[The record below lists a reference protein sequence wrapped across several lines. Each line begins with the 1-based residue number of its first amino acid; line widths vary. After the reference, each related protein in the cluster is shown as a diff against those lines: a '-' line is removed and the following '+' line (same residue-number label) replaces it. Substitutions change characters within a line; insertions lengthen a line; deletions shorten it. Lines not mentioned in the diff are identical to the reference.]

1 MKNNLSFVL
10 FTALFVSFSAMSS
23 AQKVGI
29 VLSGG
34 GAKGLAHIGVIKALE
49 ENSIPIDYVTGTS
62 MGSIV
67 GALYSI
73 GYSTDEMVAL
83 FHSKEFSM
91 WLNGETDISLKY
103 FFMQEDLSAEW
114 LRLRLNR
121 DTVVKAYLPT
131 GIVSGY
137 QMDFA
142 FMQIMGRGEAAANY
156 NFDSLMVPFRCAA
169 SDIYA
174 KKSVIFKNGNLS
186 KAVRSS
192 MAIPLYFKPVKYENG
207 LLYDGGIYNNFPI
220 DAMENDFN
228 PDYII
233 GVQVSDNNENPSED
247 DLMMQIFNM
256 TMDRSDYSIPE
267 GTGLMIIPDVLS
279 ISTLDFSKADE
290 IILKGYVAAMEKM
303 PEIRAAVERR
313 EDSTIVQARR
323 EEFKKKMPEF
333 YFDNVNISGLKRAHS
348 KYVTGL
354 FRRWSNTPRGLN
366 STRRYFYRLVADPTL
381 DKIYPTST
389 YDPHSGYYS
398 LNLDVTRSKNI
409 SAKIGGTISSSST
422 SQMFLEL
429 EHLFFGQVPIRFWG
443 NGYFGR
449 FYNAG
454 KVAMRSYFTYPSLF
468 YLEAGLQLDHWNFME
483 ANPDIL
489 FIDTRN
495 AMMIKQDGEFYANLG
510 LPIGMSGKVT
520 TGPAMG
526 VYRQQYYL
534 NKQFSSTDK
543 LDKSLLEYGGAHITY
558 EHTTLDNR
566 MYPTKGT
573 ELFVRAKATS
583 LSEKFQQGTSA
594 EQLIT
599 ADDESKYFW
608 DVTLSYK
615 NYLLH
620 KGRVSFPISL
630 EFNFS
635 RHDTLSNSM
644 SDLLATN
651 AYRPTPYTQT
661 VIFEDFRANKYA
673 AGSIG
678 MLVRVYSNLHLLL
691 DAHVFQPYQKDF
703 LMADDKGNYYTER
716 RERFSG
722 REFFCNATLFYNTF
736 VGPLALNIRYMPHGN
751 SHFYFMF
758 NIGYMIY
765 NKNWWDR
772 N

>member
-1 MKNNLSFVL
+1 MKRFFIILFLIITVSNLY
-10 FTALFVSFSAMSS
+10 

-73 GYSTDEMVAL
+73 GYTTDEMVAL
-83 FHSKEFSM
+83 FHSKDFSM

-103 FFMQEDLSAEW
+103 SFMQEDLSAEW

-131 GIVSGY
+131 GIVAGY

-174 KKSVIFKNGNLS
+174 KKSVIFKNGHLS
-186 KAVRSS
+186 NAVRSS
-192 MAIPLYFKPVKYENG
+192 MAIPLYFKPVKYEKG

-220 DAMENDFN
+220 DAMETDFN

-267 GTGLMIIPDVLS
+267 GKGLMIVPDVLS
-279 ISTLDFSKADE
+279 IRTLDFSKADE

-303 PEIRAAVERR
+303 PEILAAVQRR
-313 EDSTIVQARR
+313 VDSTEVNIKR
-323 EEFKKKMPEF
+323 ESFKTKMPEF
-333 YFDNVNISGLKRAHS
+333 NFDNVNITGLKSAHS

-354 FRRWSNTPRGLN
+354 FRRWSNEPRDLK
-366 STRRYFYRLVADPTL
+366 STRRYFYRLIADPTL
-381 DKIYPTST
+381 DKLYPTST
-389 YDPHSGYYS
+389 YDPSSGYYS

-422 SQMFLEL
+422 SQMFIEL
-429 EHLFFGQVPIRFWG
+429 EHLFFGQIPIRFWG

-449 FYNAG
+449 FYNSG
-454 KVAMRSYFTYPSLF
+454 KVAMRSYFTYPMLF
-468 YLEAGLQLDHWNFME
+468 SLEAGLQIDRWNYME
-483 ANPDIL
+483 ADPDII

-510 LPIGMSGKVT
+510 LPLGMSGKVT
-520 TGPAMG
+520 MGPVMG
-526 VYRQQYYL
+526 VYKQQYYL
-534 NKQFSSTDK
+534 NKQFLSNDK
-543 LDKSLLEYGGAHITY
+543 LDKSLMEYRGVHLTY
-558 EHTTLDNR
+558 ERTTLDNR
-566 MYPTKGT
+566 MYPTKGS
-573 ELFVRAKATS
+573 EIFARAKSTW
-583 LSEKFQQGTSA
+583 LDEQFQQGTSA

-599 ADDESKYFW
+599 ADNTSKYFW
-608 DVTLSYK
+608 DITLDYK
-615 NYLLH
+615 NYMLH
-620 KGRVSFPISL
+620 KGRLTFPFSV

-635 RHDTLSNSM
+635 HHDKLCNSM
-644 SDLLATN
+644 ADLLATN

-661 VIFEDFRANKYA
+661 VIFEDFRAQKYG

-678 MLVRVYSNLHLLL
+678 MLVRLFSNIHLLL

-703 LMADDKGNYYTER
+703 LMADNEGNYFTER
-716 RERFSG
+716 RDSFSG
-722 REFFCNATLFYNTF
+722 REYFCNATLFYNTF
-736 VGPLALNIRYMPHGN
+736 VGPLALNIRYMPHGS
-751 SHFYFMF
+751 SHFYFMLT
-758 NIGYMIY
+758 IGHMVF

>member
-1 MKNNLSFVL
+1 MKFFLKFFLSVIFLLTPVCL
-10 FTALFVSFSAMSS
+10 S

-73 GYSTDEMVAL
+73 GYTADEMVAL

-103 FFMQEDLSAEW
+103 FFMEDDLSAEW
-114 LRLRLNR
+114 LRLRLNH

-131 GIVSGY
+131 GIVAGY

-174 KKSVIFKNGNLS
+174 KKSVIFRNGNLS

-192 MAIPLYFKPVKYENG
+192 MAIPLYFKPVKYEQG

-220 DAMENDFN
+220 DAMEKDFN
-228 PDYII
+228 PDYVI

-256 TMDRSDYSIPE
+256 TMDRSNYSIP
-267 GTGLMIIPDVLS
+267 GGKGLMIIPDVLS

-303 PEIRAAVERR
+303 PEILAAVQRR
-313 EDSTIVQARR
+313 VDSTEVNIKRD
-323 EEFKKKMPEF
+323 EFKQRMPEF
-333 YFDNVNISGLKRAHS
+333 LFDNVNISGLKRAHS
-348 KYVTGL
+348 KYVSGL
-354 FRRWSNTPRGLN
+354 FRRWSNEPRDLAA
-366 STRRYFYRLVADPTL
+366 TRRYFYRLIADPTL
-381 DKIYPTST
+381 DKLYPTST
-389 YDPHSGYYS
+389 YDPQSGYYS
-398 LNLDVTRSKNI
+398 LNLDITRSKNI

-429 EHLFFGQVPIRFWG
+429 EHLFFGQIPIRFWG

-468 YLEAGLQLDHWNFME
+468 YMEGGFQLDRWNFME
-483 ANPDIL
+483 ADPDIL

-495 AMMIKQDGEFYANLG
+495 AMMIKQDGGFYANLG
-510 LPIGMSGKVT
+510 LPIGMSGKIT
-520 TGPAMG
+520 TGPSMG
-526 VYRQQYYL
+526 VYKQQYYL
-534 NKQFSSTDK
+534 NKQFMSNDK
-543 LDKSLLEYGGAHITY
+543 LDKTLLEYGGCHFTY
-558 EHTTLDNR
+558 ERTTLDNR

-573 ELFVRAKATS
+573 EFFARAKITS
-583 LSEKFQQGTSA
+583 LNEKFQQGTSA
-594 EQLIT
+594 EQLVTTDNASKFFKDIT
-599 ADDESKYFW
+599 
-608 DVTLSYK
+608 LNYK
-615 NYLLH
+615 NYMLH
-620 KGRVSFPISL
+620 KGRVTFPVTMELNLSK
-630 EFNFS
+630 
-635 RHDTLSNSM
+635 HDTLCNSM

-661 VIFEDFRANKYA
+661 VIFEDFRANKYI

-678 MLVRVYSNLHLLL
+678 VLVRLYSQVHFLL

-703 LMADDKGNYYTER
+703 LLADDNGDYFTER
-716 RERFSG
+716 RGRFSG
-722 REFFCNATLFYNTF
+722 REYFCNATLFYNTF
-736 VGPLALNIRYMPHGN
+736 IGPMALNIRYMPHGS

>member
-1 MKNNLSFVL
+1 MKRFFIILFLIITVSNLY
-10 FTALFVSFSAMSS
+10 

-73 GYSTDEMVAL
+73 GYTTDEMVAL
-83 FHSKEFSM
+83 FHSKDFSM

-131 GIVSGY
+131 GIVAGY

-174 KKSVIFKNGNLS
+174 KKSVIFKNGHLS
-186 KAVRSS
+186 NAVRSS
-192 MAIPLYFKPVKYENG
+192 MAIPLYFKPVKYEKG

-220 DAMENDFN
+220 DAMETDFN

-267 GTGLMIIPDVLS
+267 GKGLMIVPDVLS

-303 PEIRAAVERR
+303 PEILAAVQRR
-313 EDSTIVQARR
+313 VDSTEVNIKR
-323 EEFKKKMPEF
+323 ESFKTKMPEF
-333 YFDNVNISGLKRAHS
+333 NFDNVNITGLKRAHS

-354 FRRWSNTPRGLN
+354 FRRWSNEPRDLK
-366 STRRYFYRLVADPTL
+366 STRRYFYRLIADPTL
-381 DKIYPTST
+381 DKLYPTST
-389 YDPHSGYYS
+389 YDPSSGYYS

-422 SQMFLEL
+422 SQMFIEL
-429 EHLFFGQVPIRFWG
+429 EHLFFGQIPIRFWG

-454 KVAMRSYFTYPSLF
+454 KVAMRSYFTYPTLF
-468 YLEAGLQLDHWNFME
+468 SLEAGLQIDRWNYME
-483 ANPDIL
+483 ADPDII

-510 LPIGMSGKVT
+510 LPLGMSGKVT
-520 TGPAMG
+520 MGPVMG
-526 VYRQQYYL
+526 VYKQQYYL
-534 NKQFSSTDK
+534 NKQFLSNDK
-543 LDKSLLEYGGAHITY
+543 LDKSLMEYGGFHLTY
-558 EHTTLDNR
+558 ERTTLDNR
-566 MYPTKGT
+566 MYPTKGS
-573 ELFVRAKATS
+573 EIFARAKGTS
-583 LSEKFQQGTSA
+583 LGEKFQQGTSA

-599 ADDESKYFW
+599 ADNTSKYFW
-608 DVTLSYK
+608 DITLDYK
-615 NYLLH
+615 NYMLH
-620 KGRVSFPISL
+620 KGRVTFPFSV

-635 RHDTLSNSM
+635 RHDTLCNSM
-644 SDLLATN
+644 ADLLATN

-661 VIFEDFRANKYA
+661 VIFEDFRAQKYG

-678 MLVRVYSNLHLLL
+678 MLVRLFSNIHLLL

-703 LMADDKGNYYTER
+703 LMADDEGNYFTER
-716 RERFSG
+716 RGRFSG
-722 REFFCNATLFYNTF
+722 REYFCNATLFYNTF
-736 VGPLALNIRYMPHGN
+736 VGPLALNIRYMPHGS

-758 NIGYMIY
+758 NIGHMVF

>member
-1 MKNNLSFVL
+1 MKKILIL
-10 FTALFVSFSAMSS
+10 FALIICSTILN

-67 GALYSI
+67 GALYAI
-73 GYSTDEMVAL
+73 GYTTDEMVAL
-83 FHSKEFSM
+83 FHSKDFSM

-131 GIVSGY
+131 GIVAGY

-192 MAIPLYFKPVKYENG
+192 MAIPLYFKPVKYEQG

-267 GTGLMIIPDVLS
+267 GKGLMIVPDVLS

-303 PEIRAAVERR
+303 PQILEAVNRR
-313 EDSTIVQARR
+313 VDSTEVHLKR
-323 EEFKKKMPEF
+323 EEFKSKMPEF
-333 YFDNVNISGLKRAHS
+333 QFDNVNITGLKRAHS

-354 FRRWSNTPRGLN
+354 FRRWSNAPRDLDA
-366 STRRYFYRLVADPTL
+366 TRRYFYRLIADPTL
-381 DKIYPTST
+381 DKLYPSST
-389 YDPHSGYYS
+389 YEPQSGYYS
-398 LNLDVTRSKNI
+398 LNLDVTRSKNM

-422 SQMFLEL
+422 SEMFLEL
-429 EHLFFGQVPIRFWG
+429 EHLFFGQIPIRFWG

-454 KVAMRSYFTYPSLF
+454 KVAMRSYFTYPTLF
-468 YLEAGLQLDHWNFME
+468 YLEGGLQLDHWNYME
-483 ANPDIL
+483 ADPDIR

-495 AMMIKQDGEFYANLG
+495 AMMIKQDGGFYANLG
-510 LPIGMSGKVT
+510 LPLGMSGKVT
-520 TGPAMG
+520 IGPAMG
-526 VYRQQYYL
+526 VYKQQYYL
-534 NKQFSSTDK
+534 NKEFRSTDR

-558 EHTTLDNR
+558 ERTTLDNR
-566 MYPTKGT
+566 MYPTKGS
-573 ELFVRAKATS
+573 ELFVRAKVTS
-583 LSEKFQQGTSA
+583 LTEKFSQGTSA
-594 EQLIT
+594 EQLVSSDT
-599 ADDESKYFW
+599 KSNYFW
-608 DVTLSYK
+608 DVTLDYK
-615 NYLLH
+615 NYALH
-620 KGRVSFPISL
+620 RGRVTFPITL
-630 EFNFS
+630 ECNFS
-635 RHDTLSNSM
+635 RHDTLCNSM
-644 SDLLATN
+644 ADLLATN

-661 VIFEDFRANKYA
+661 VIFEDFRSKKYV
-673 AGSIG
+673 AGSVG
-678 MLVRVYSNLHLLL
+678 MLFRVYSNLHLLL
-691 DAHVFQPYQKDF
+691 DGHVFQPYQKDF
-703 LMADDKGNYYTER
+703 LIADDNGDYRTER
-716 RERFSG
+716 RDAFSG
-722 REFFCNATLFYNTF
+722 REFFFNATLFYNTF
-736 VGPLALNIRYMPHGN
+736 IGPMALNIRYMPHGS

-758 NIGYMIY
+758 NIGYMIF

>member
-1 MKNNLSFVL
+1 MKKILIL
-10 FTALFVSFSAMSS
+10 FALIICSTILN

-49 ENSIPIDYVTGTS
+49 ENSIPIDYVTGTC

-73 GYSTDEMVAL
+73 GYTTDEMVAL
-83 FHSKEFSM
+83 FHSKDFSM

-131 GIVSGY
+131 GIVAGY

-192 MAIPLYFKPVKYENG
+192 MAIPLYFKPVKYEQG

-267 GTGLMIIPDVLS
+267 GKGLMIVPDVLS

-303 PEIRAAVERR
+303 PQILEAVNRR
-313 EDSTIVQARR
+313 VDSTEVHLKR
-323 EEFKKKMPEF
+323 EEFKSKMPEF
-333 YFDNVNISGLKRAHS
+333 QFDNVNITGLKRAHS

-354 FRRWSNTPRGLN
+354 FRRWSNAPRDLDA
-366 STRRYFYRLVADPTL
+366 TRRYFYRLIADPTL
-381 DKIYPTST
+381 DKLYPSST
-389 YDPHSGYYS
+389 YEPQSGYYS
-398 LNLDVTRSKNI
+398 LNLDVTRSKNM

-422 SQMFLEL
+422 SEMFLEL
-429 EHLFFGQVPIRFWG
+429 EHLFFGQIPIRFWG

-454 KVAMRSYFTYPSLF
+454 KVAMRSYFTYPTLF
-468 YLEAGLQLDHWNFME
+468 YLEGGLQLDHWNYME
-483 ANPDIL
+483 ADPDIR

-495 AMMIKQDGEFYANLG
+495 AMMIKQDGGFYANLG
-510 LPIGMSGKVT
+510 LPLGMSGKVT
-520 TGPAMG
+520 IGPAMG
-526 VYRQQYYL
+526 VYKQQYYL
-534 NKQFSSTDK
+534 NKSSA
-543 LDKSLLEYGGAHITY
+543 L
-558 EHTTLDNR
+558 
-566 MYPTKGT
+566 
-573 ELFVRAKATS
+573 
-583 LSEKFQQGTSA
+583 
-594 EQLIT
+594 
-599 ADDESKYFW
+599 
-608 DVTLSYK
+608 
-615 NYLLH
+615 
-620 KGRVSFPISL
+620 PI
-630 EFNFS
+630 
-635 RHDTLSNSM
+635 
-644 SDLLATN
+644 
-651 AYRPTPYTQT
+651 
-661 VIFEDFRANKYA
+661 
-673 AGSIG
+673 G
-678 MLVRVYSNLHLLL
+678 
-691 DAHVFQPYQKDF
+691 
-703 LMADDKGNYYTER
+703 
-716 RERFSG
+716 
-722 REFFCNATLFYNTF
+722 
-736 VGPLALNIRYMPHGN
+736 
-751 SHFYFMF
+751 
-758 NIGYMIY
+758 
-765 NKNWWDR
+765 
-772 N
+772 

>member
-1 MKNNLSFVL
+1 MKKILIL
-10 FTALFVSFSAMSS
+10 FALIISS
-23 AQKVGI
+23 TILNAQKVGI

-73 GYSTDEMVAL
+73 GYTTDEMVAL
-83 FHSKEFSM
+83 FHSKDFSM

-131 GIVSGY
+131 GIVAGY

-192 MAIPLYFKPVKYENG
+192 MAIPLYFKPVKYEQG

-267 GTGLMIIPDVLS
+267 GKGLMIVPDVLS

-303 PEIRAAVERR
+303 PQILEAVNRR
-313 EDSTIVQARR
+313 VDSTEVHLKR
-323 EEFKKKMPEF
+323 EEFKSKMPEF
-333 YFDNVNISGLKRAHS
+333 QFDNVNITGLKRAHS

-354 FRRWSNTPRGLN
+354 FRRWSNAPRDLDA
-366 STRRYFYRLVADPTL
+366 TRRYFYRLIADPTL
-381 DKIYPTST
+381 DKLYPSST
-389 YDPHSGYYS
+389 YEPQSGYYS
-398 LNLDVTRSKNI
+398 LNLDVTRSKNM

-422 SQMFLEL
+422 SEMFLEL
-429 EHLFFGQVPIRFWG
+429 EHLFFGQIPIRFWG

-454 KVAMRSYFTYPSLF
+454 KVAMRSYFTYPTLF
-468 YLEAGLQLDHWNFME
+468 YLEGGLQLDHWNYME
-483 ANPDIL
+483 ADPDIR

-495 AMMIKQDGEFYANLG
+495 AMMIKQDGGFYANLG
-510 LPIGMSGKVT
+510 LPLGMSGKVT
-520 TGPAMG
+520 IGPAMG
-526 VYRQQYYL
+526 VYKQQYYL
-534 NKQFSSTDK
+534 NKEFRSTDR

-558 EHTTLDNR
+558 ERTTLDNR
-566 MYPTKGT
+566 MYPTKGS
-573 ELFVRAKATS
+573 ELFVRAKVTS
-583 LSEKFQQGTSA
+583 LTEKFSQGTSA
-594 EQLIT
+594 EQLVSSDT
-599 ADDESKYFW
+599 KSNYFW
-608 DVTLSYK
+608 DVTLDYK
-615 NYLLH
+615 NYALH
-620 KGRVSFPISL
+620 RGRVTFPITL
-630 EFNFS
+630 ECNFS
-635 RHDTLSNSM
+635 RHDTLCNSM
-644 SDLLATN
+644 ADLLATN

-661 VIFEDFRANKYA
+661 VIFEDFRSKKYV
-673 AGSIG
+673 AGSVG
-678 MLVRVYSNLHLLL
+678 MLFRVYSNLHLLL
-691 DAHVFQPYQKDF
+691 DGHVFQPYQKDF
-703 LMADDKGNYYTER
+703 LIADDNGDYRTER
-716 RERFSG
+716 RDAFSG
-722 REFFCNATLFYNTF
+722 REFFFNATLFYNTF
-736 VGPLALNIRYMPHGN
+736 IGPMALNIRYMPHGS

-758 NIGYMIY
+758 NIGYMIF

>member
-1 MKNNLSFVL
+1 MKRFFIILFLIITVSNLY
-10 FTALFVSFSAMSS
+10 

-73 GYSTDEMVAL
+73 GYTTDEMVAL
-83 FHSKEFSM
+83 FHSKDFSM

-103 FFMQEDLSAEW
+103 SFMQEDLSAEW

-131 GIVSGY
+131 GIVAGY

-174 KKSVIFKNGNLS
+174 KKSVIFKYGHLS
-186 KAVRSS
+186 NAVRSS
-192 MAIPLYFKPVKYENG
+192 MAIPLYFKPVKYEKG

-220 DAMENDFN
+220 DAMETDFN

-267 GTGLMIIPDVLS
+267 GKGLMIVPDVLS
-279 ISTLDFSKADE
+279 ISTLGFSKADE

-303 PEIRAAVERR
+303 PEILAAVQRR
-313 EDSTIVQARR
+313 VDSTEVNIKR
-323 EEFKKKMPEF
+323 ESFKTKMPEF
-333 YFDNVNISGLKRAHS
+333 NFDNVNITGLKSAHS

-354 FRRWSNTPRGLN
+354 FRRWSNEPRDLK
-366 STRRYFYRLVADPTL
+366 STRRYFYRLIADPTL
-381 DKIYPTST
+381 DKLYPTST
-389 YDPHSGYYS
+389 YDPSSGYYS

-422 SQMFLEL
+422 SQMFIEL
-429 EHLFFGQVPIRFWG
+429 EHLFFGQIPIRFWG

-449 FYNAG
+449 FYNSG
-454 KVAMRSYFTYPSLF
+454 KVAMRSYFTYPMLF
-468 YLEAGLQLDHWNFME
+468 SLEAGLQIDRWNYME
-483 ANPDIL
+483 ADPDII

-510 LPIGMSGKVT
+510 LPLGMSGKVT
-520 TGPAMG
+520 MGPVMG
-526 VYRQQYYL
+526 VYKQQYYL
-534 NKQFSSTDK
+534 NKQFLSNDK
-543 LDKSLLEYGGAHITY
+543 LDKSLMEYRGVHLTY
-558 EHTTLDNR
+558 ERTTLDNR
-566 MYPTKGT
+566 MYPTKGS
-573 ELFVRAKATS
+573 EIFARAKSTW
-583 LSEKFQQGTSA
+583 LDEQFQQGTSA

-599 ADDESKYFW
+599 ADNTSKYFW
-608 DVTLSYK
+608 DITLDYK
-615 NYLLH
+615 NYMLH
-620 KGRVSFPISL
+620 KGRLTFPFSV

-635 RHDTLSNSM
+635 HHDKLCNSM
-644 SDLLATN
+644 ADLLATN

-661 VIFEDFRANKYA
+661 VIFEDFRAQKYG

-678 MLVRVYSNLHLLL
+678 MLVRLFSNIHLLL

-703 LMADDKGNYYTER
+703 LMADNEGNYFTER
-716 RERFSG
+716 RGSFSG
-722 REFFCNATLFYNTF
+722 REYFCNATLFYNTF
-736 VGPLALNIRYMPHGN
+736 VGPLALNIRYMPHGS
-751 SHFYFMF
+751 SHFYFMLT
-758 NIGYMIY
+758 IGHMVF

>member
-1 MKNNLSFVL
+1 MKKILIL
-10 FTALFVSFSAMSS
+10 FALIISS
-23 AQKVGI
+23 TILNAQKVGI

-73 GYSTDEMVAL
+73 GYTTDEMVAL
-83 FHSKEFSM
+83 FHSKDFSM

-131 GIVSGY
+131 GIVAGY

-192 MAIPLYFKPVKYENG
+192 MAIPLYFKPVKYEQG

-256 TMDRSDYSIPE
+256 TMDRSDYSIPD
-267 GTGLMIIPDVLS
+267 GKGLMIVPDVLS

-303 PEIRAAVERR
+303 PQILEAVNRR
-313 EDSTIVQARR
+313 VDSTEVHLKR
-323 EEFKKKMPEF
+323 EEFKSKMPEF
-333 YFDNVNISGLKRAHS
+333 QFDNVNITGLKRAHS

-354 FRRWSNTPRGLN
+354 FRRWSNAPRDLDA
-366 STRRYFYRLVADPTL
+366 TRRYFYRLIADPTL
-381 DKIYPTST
+381 DKLYPSST
-389 YDPHSGYYS
+389 YEPQSGYYS

-422 SQMFLEL
+422 SEMFLEL
-429 EHLFFGQVPIRFWG
+429 EHLFFGQIPIRFWG

-454 KVAMRSYFTYPSLF
+454 KVAMRSYFTYPTLF
-468 YLEAGLQLDHWNFME
+468 YLEGGLQLDHWNYME
-483 ANPDIL
+483 ADPDIR

-495 AMMIKQDGEFYANLG
+495 AMMIKQDGGFYANLG
-510 LPIGMSGKVT
+510 LPLGMSGKVT
-520 TGPAMG
+520 IGPAMG
-526 VYRQQYYL
+526 VYKQQYYL
-534 NKQFSSTDK
+534 NKEFRSTDR

-558 EHTTLDNR
+558 ERTTLDNR
-566 MYPTKGT
+566 MYPTKGS
-573 ELFVRAKATS
+573 ELFVRAKVTS
-583 LSEKFQQGTSA
+583 LTEKFSQGTSA
-594 EQLIT
+594 EQLVSSDT
-599 ADDESKYFW
+599 KSNYFW
-608 DVTLSYK
+608 DVTLDYK
-615 NYLLH
+615 NYALH
-620 KGRVSFPISL
+620 RGRVTFPITL
-630 EFNFS
+630 ECNFS
-635 RHDTLSNSM
+635 RHDTLCNSM
-644 SDLLATN
+644 ADLLATN

-661 VIFEDFRANKYA
+661 VIFEDFRSKKYV
-673 AGSIG
+673 AGSVG
-678 MLVRVYSNLHLLL
+678 MLFRVYSNLHLLL
-691 DAHVFQPYQKDF
+691 DGHVFQPYQKDF
-703 LMADDKGNYYTER
+703 LIADDNGDYRTER
-716 RERFSG
+716 RDAFSG
-722 REFFCNATLFYNTF
+722 REFFFNATLFYNTF
-736 VGPLALNIRYMPHGN
+736 IGPMALNIRYMPHGS

-758 NIGYMIY
+758 NIGYMIF

>member
-1 MKNNLSFVL
+1 MKKIFLI
-10 FTALFVSFSAMSS
+10 TALIVSISNLC
-23 AQKVGI
+23 AQNVGI

-73 GYSTDEMVAL
+73 GYTTDEMVEL
-83 FHSKEFSM
+83 FHSKEFEM
-91 WLNGETDISLKY
+91 WLNGQTDISLKY
-103 FFMQEDLSAEW
+103 YFMQEDLSAEW

-131 GIVSGY
+131 GIVAGY

-174 KKSVIFKNGNLS
+174 KKSVIFKNGHLS
-186 KAVRSS
+186 NAVRSS
-192 MAIPLYFKPVKYENG
+192 MAIPLYFKPVKYEKG

-220 DAMENDFN
+220 DAMEKDFN

-267 GTGLMIIPDVLS
+267 GKGLMIVPDVLS

-303 PEIRAAVERR
+303 PEILAAVQRR
-313 EDSTIVQARR
+313 VDSSEVNVKR
-323 EEFKKKMPEF
+323 ETFKAKMPEF
-333 YFDNVNISGLKRAHS
+333 NFDNVNITGLKRAHS

-354 FRRWSNTPRGLN
+354 FRRWSNEPRDLN
-366 STRRYFYRLVADPTL
+366 STRRYFYRLIADPTL
-381 DKIYPTST
+381 DKLYPTST
-389 YDPHSGYYS
+389 YDPSSGFYS

-422 SQMFLEL
+422 SQMFIEL
-429 EHLFFGQVPIRFWG
+429 EHLFFGQIPIRFWG

-468 YLEAGLQLDHWNFME
+468 YLEGGFQLDRWNFME
-483 ANPDIL
+483 ADPDIL

-510 LPIGMSGKVT
+510 LPLGMSGKVT
-520 TGPAMG
+520 MGPAMG
-526 VYRQQYYL
+526 VYKQQYYL
-534 NKQFSSTDK
+534 NKQFMSNDK
-543 LDKSLLEYGGAHITY
+543 LDKSLIEYGGAHITY
-558 EHTTLDNR
+558 ERTTLDNP

-573 ELFVRAKATS
+573 NIFVRAKGTS
-583 LSEKFQQGTSA
+583 LAEKFQQGTSA
-594 EQLIT
+594 EQMIT
-599 ADDESKYFW
+599 SDNKSKYFW
-608 DVTLSYK
+608 DITLDYK
-615 NYLLH
+615 NYMFH
-620 KGRVSFPISL
+620 KGRVTFPLTL

-635 RHDTLSNSM
+635 RHDTLCNSM
-644 SDLLATN
+644 ADLLATN

-661 VIFEDFRANKYA
+661 VIFEDFRAKKYA

-678 MLVRVYSNLHLLL
+678 LLVRLYSQVHFLL

-703 LMADDKGNYYTER
+703 LIADENGDYRTER
-716 RERFSG
+716 RGRFSG

-736 VGPLALNIRYMPHGN
+736 VGPLALNIRYMPHGS

-758 NIGYMIY
+758 NIGYMVF

>member
-1 MKNNLSFVL
+1 MKKFFLI
-10 FTALFVSFSAMSS
+10 TALIISISNLY

-91 WLNGETDISLKY
+91 WLNGQTDISLKY
-103 FFMQEDLSAEW
+103 FFMQDDLSAEW

-131 GIVSGY
+131 GIVAGY

-142 FMQIMGRGEAAANY
+142 FMQIMGQGEAAANY

-174 KKSVIFKNGNLS
+174 KKSVIFKNGHLS
-186 KAVRSS
+186 NAVRSS

-247 DLMMQIFNM
+247 DLMTQIFNM

-267 GTGLMIIPDVLS
+267 GKGLMIVPDVLS
-279 ISTLDFSKADE
+279 NSTLDFSKTDE

-303 PEIRAAVERR
+303 PEILAAISRR
-313 EDSTIVQARR
+313 VDSTEVNIKR
-323 EEFKKKMPEF
+323 EEFKNKMPEF
-333 YFDNVNISGLKRAHS
+333 LFDNVNITGLKRAHS

-354 FRRWSNTPRGLN
+354 FHRWSNAPRDLN

-381 DKIYPTST
+381 DKLYPTST
-389 YDPHSGYYS
+389 YDPSSGFYS

-422 SQMFLEL
+422 SQMFIEL
-429 EHLFFGQVPIRFWG
+429 EHLFFRQIPIRFWG

-468 YLEAGLQLDHWNFME
+468 YLEGGLQLDRWNFME
-483 ANPDIL
+483 ADPDIL

-510 LPIGMSGKVT
+510 LPLGMSGKVT
-520 TGPAMG
+520 MGPVMG
-526 VYRQQYYL
+526 VYKQQYYL
-534 NKQFSSTDK
+534 NKQFLSNDK
-543 LDKSLLEYGGAHITY
+543 LDKSLIEYGGAHLTY
-558 EHTTLDNR
+558 ERTTLDNR
-566 MYPTKGT
+566 VYPTTGT
-573 ELFVRAKATS
+573 EIFARAKATS

-594 EQLIT
+594 EQLINS
-599 ADDESKYFW
+599 DNHSKYFW
-608 DVTLSYK
+608 DITLDYK
-615 NYLLH
+615 NFMFK
-620 KGRVSFPISL
+620 KGRVTFPITL

-644 SDLLATN
+644 ANLLATN

-661 VIFEDFRANKYA
+661 VIFEDFRAKKYA

-703 LMADDKGNYYTER
+703 LIADENGDYRTER
-716 RERFSG
+716 RGAFSG

-736 VGPLALNIRYMPHGN
+736 VGPLALNIRYMPHGS

-758 NIGYMIY
+758 NIGYMIF